1 MVFADAKLK
10 NIVFTWPDVCT
21 GQMIND
27 KCQAVLSKGF
37 DDFIMIMNYTVSTL
51 GTLTWLQHNL
61 SSAQLSPN
69 FFIFYSFGPEPS
81 PRF

>member
-37 DDFIMIMNYTVSTL
+37 DDFIMIMNDTGMIIESKGL
-51 GTLTWLQHNL
+51 
-61 SSAQLSPN
+61 
-69 FFIFYSFGPEPS
+69 
-81 PRF
+81 